1 MCEAHLVVVGSDYW
15 YVWQPMWLIYFSATV
30 ALFVAAGLL
39 EVAGG
44 WLVWGALRGGRPGWF
59 AALGAV
65 LLVGYGFVPCAQ
77 PLDDFGRIYAVYG
90 GFFIV
95 LSLAWGALL
104 DGFRPDVGDY
114 VGAAVAL
121 VGVLIMMIW
130 RRPA

>member
-1 MCEAHLVVVGSDYW
+1 MPRGAALCGAAG
-15 YVWQPMWLIYFSATV
+15 V

-77 PLDDFGRIYAVYG
+77 PFDDFGRIYAVYG

>member
-1 MCEAHLVVVGSDYW
+1 MITLKCCQWCFIV
-15 YVWQPMWLIYFSATV
+15 FSQSVATITMKT
-30 ALFVAAGLL
+30 
-39 EVAGG
+39 
-44 WLVWGALRGGRPGWF
+44 
-59 AALGAV
+59 V
-65 LLVGYGFVPCAQ
+65 L
-77 PLDDFGRIYAVYG
+77 